1 MESETPHL
9 SDLLMNDFSWW
20 TKVYP
25 PSEKLHSI
33 EWRDLLNEK
42 LYTYLEQMEQP
53 YVLETFNLYN
63 E

>member
-1 MESETPHL
+1 
-9 SDLLMNDFSWW
+9 LMNDFSWW
-20 TKVYP
+20 TQVYP
-25 PSEKLHSI
+25 PSEKLHPI